1 MKDEENNQKLLLL
14 YFQRRVVQNGVN
26 IAYAIA

>member
-1 MKDEENNQKLLLL
+1 MEDEENYQQLLLL
-14 YFQRRVVQNGVN
+14 YFKRRVVQNGVN